1 MSRKLNV
8 QTPGDT
14 APATTAEGTA
24 QAPEVI
30 AEGQTIAGPGL
41 DTAPATVDNAA
52 LLAQLEALKAENE
65 HLKAQKAATP
75 TDIAAEDKALDA
87 SAAKVGRADR
97 AKFLTMHSSQVDAK
111 KLVAPVLCKDGWLAP
126 DQSDQ
131 PRRL

>member
-30 AEGQTIAGPGL
+30 AEGQTIAGTTSIP
-41 DTAPATVDNAA
+41 PATVDADA
-52 LLAQLEALKAENE
+52 LQAQIEALKAENE
-65 HLKAQKAATP
+65 RLKAQKAPAQ